1 LQPTAFAEGALAQA
15 RAAHVTDA
23 ADPTAAESAAL
34 ERAGAP
40 AWAVMV
46 DQVRTLVDQ
55 AADFGELQGALA
67 AAYGSLDSADLVR
80 VMEAAFALAELK
92 GLAAVREETGRA

>member
-1 LQPTAFAEGALAQA
+1 MEA
-15 RAAHVTDA
+15 
-23 ADPTAAESAAL
+23 
-34 ERAGAP
+34 AGAP

-46 DQVRTLVDQ
+46 DQVRAIVDQ
-55 AADFGELQGALA
+55 AADFGELQGALV

-92 GLAAVREETGRA
+92 GIAAVREEAGRA